1 MDCRDLTQLAADSS
15 PAGRLRAASHAINQS
30 SKLRYNEI
38 VSEFYDAWTVALAK
52 YDREQNQVKEELQTM
67 LEFGR
72 AVLEYRESEGSD
84 PDVVDEQLSAAQE
97 YMCAAALEAA
107 TARAAASQTEFNRV
121 TGALIAE
128 CSARSSAHLAAVQC
142 ALDLVERALSNLA
155 QP

>member
-1 MDCRDLTQLAADSS
+1 MDCSDLTQLADDSPPVGDL
-15 PAGRLRAASHAINQS
+15 PATSHAINQS

-84 PDVVDEQLSAAQE
+84 PDVVDEQLSAAQL
-97 YMCAAALEAA
+97 YMNSAALEAA
-107 TARAAASQTEFNRV
+107 IARAAASQTEFNRV
-121 TGALIAE
+121 TEALVAE
-128 CSARSSAHLAAVQC
+128 CFARSSAHLAAVQS
-142 ALDLVERALSNLA
+142 ALDKLA